1 MQPGE
6 LSRRRLYPRE
16 QVTACAPAPASPQR
30 LLLILGDCV
39 HGRSV
44 CTRWG
49 PKVCAQH
56 SACPSPAQS
65 RGGGGGGGWKTCLY
79 GSGKKESRLA
89 SGLPLYTSP
98 NRSCRGRPPPRRRP
112 QVGLLPGGLAWQPL
126 ALELFPGRPA
136 PSGPDGP
143 TLAPETPRLSPGSQG
158 AAEGSPPA
166 LNVTYLHRVRLL
178 RNKTKR
184 TKQNKTQALH
194 RVPGRHPGLATDGR
208 SGCAGR
214 SLGAEHTGLGGPRRR
229 STGPGPRALTSRL
242 RLLPLGPRQPR
253 LLSARGGAEETAAG
267 LPPARSPIAGS
278 WRVPGGVF
286 AASHGCGGP
295 ACCVGGEFFF
305 SIFISL
311 TCAKIS
317 LGSVPIRP

>member
-1 MQPGE
+1 M
-6 LSRRRLYPRE
+6 
-16 QVTACAPAPASPQR
+16 TACAPAPASPQR

-178 RNKTKR
+178 KNKTK
-184 TKQNKTQALH
+184 KNKTKPV
-194 RVPGRHPGLATDGR
+194 RKNCVVSMATQVLRDHIR
-208 SGCAGR
+208 LCSVGCAF
-214 SLGAEHTGLGGPRRR
+214 
-229 STGPGPRALTSRL
+229 
-242 RLLPLGPRQPR
+242 
-253 LLSARGGAEETAAG
+253 LSIYCHHWINAHCDSE
-267 LPPARSPIAGS
+267 I
-278 WRVPGGVF
+278 
-286 AASHGCGGP
+286 
-295 ACCVGGEFFF
+295 
-305 SIFISL
+305 
-311 TCAKIS
+311 
-317 LGSVPIRP
+317 